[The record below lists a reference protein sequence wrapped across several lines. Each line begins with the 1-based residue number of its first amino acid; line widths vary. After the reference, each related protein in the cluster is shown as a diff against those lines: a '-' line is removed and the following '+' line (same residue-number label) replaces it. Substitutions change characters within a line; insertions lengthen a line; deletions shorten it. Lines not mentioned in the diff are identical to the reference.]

1 MTDLKPCPFC
11 GGEAELF
18 QHYPYMRRRVVSSVC
33 CKSCRAN
40 SGTWGRKDKAIETW
54 NTRKPMEEMVAE
66 LEDAYYEFYSMEQ
79 HDKENPFNE
88 GLLEGYKRTLEIV
101 RGKE

>member
-1 MTDLKPCPFC
+1 MADLLKCPFC
-11 GGEAELF
+11 GYGYASVDRNSDGFVRVQCHKSGCMARTDGCLNEQEAIRL
-18 QHYPYMRRRVVSSVC
+18 
-33 CKSCRAN
+33 
-40 SGTWGRKDKAIETW
+40 W